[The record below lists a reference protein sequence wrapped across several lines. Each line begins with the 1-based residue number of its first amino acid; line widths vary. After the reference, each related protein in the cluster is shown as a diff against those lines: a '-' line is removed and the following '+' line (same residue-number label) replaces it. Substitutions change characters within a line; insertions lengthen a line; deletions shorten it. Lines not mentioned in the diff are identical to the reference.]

1 MGHTCVVWGCTNRA
15 QPGHAKRKYFDI
27 PKVIVNQGSQ
37 TERLSTERRNLWLS
51 RINRAGFTPDPA
63 KRHYKV
69 CSDHF
74 VTGCKANLYEVT
86 HPDWAPS
93 LKMAP
98 ERQSLPDTTP
108 KSQPG
113 KKRHDRPRDREGR
126 PSPDPVRPDFR
137 VRVPERARTGRRFA
151 RAPKLARSRPGA
163 APSGFSWNSFGD
175 AVDVRHD
182 MVDFL
187 LTCPEEAWLASTV
200 EQDHA
205 YASHAALSC
214 EEEESQRR
222 GVGEEEEEPGLIGVK
237 EEEEDCSISRE
248 DIIEVQVKSEDE
260 ADWPRHEEPRDD
272 MTEND
277 SVWGPESRCSD
288 SLGGAKH
295 ADCDAIS
302 ETSDPEPHWGKTL
315 RVLHLQETLQA
326 DAGPRQTRRRL
337 RAGRFQSLPDPTR
350 KNQSCTI

>member
-113 KKRHDRPRDREGR
+113 KKRHDRPRDRE
-126 PSPDPVRPDFR
+126 
-137 VRVPERARTGRRFA
+137 
-151 RAPKLARSRPGA
+151 
-163 APSGFSWNSFGD
+163 GD